1 MFQKTKICKALML
14 AFGGSLL
21 AAALPTASL
30 AQRVEITGSSIKR
43 VEAEGAL
50 QVQTLTRTD
59 IERTGVQNTEQLLQT
74 VSAMSSSGQTQS
86 SMGAGL
92 STYGGS
98 GVSLRGLGEERTLV
112 LLNGRRLAA
121 FAGGGGASVNV
132 NNIPLAAI
140 ERVEILKDG
149 ASAVYGS
156 DAVAGVVNF
165 ILVKDFQG
173 VQLGGTYGSPT
184 QGGGGQQYQ
193 ANIVAGWGDVT
204 KDNWNLT
211 VSGQWSRD
219 NDLFGKDRS
228 FSKSSDRYPYSLP
241 LNTGQGNI
249 AGAWTPGVGAK
260 DLPGTPY
267 QPGFANYGNPLAAA
281 GNCGILKGAS
291 TGFADFNY
299 DGEND
304 STLGKPWCTYDQAGD
319 VGLLGKSEVLS
330 GTLNFV
336 YRIND
341 RVELFADGLYAKSII
356 TTTYQPSPMRTSFM
370 ATGEQAFTAKGVDQV
385 LLLRPSNPAY
395 GLASQYLQ
403 ANGLGVLD
411 GENLGISGRV
421 WDFGPRTEENT
432 STQTRIVG
440 GVRGDW
446 MNQSYNIAASYN
458 QNRLDGKVTDG
469 YFSMSSYAQATQLP
483 GSEWNPWS
491 PTQSQ
496 AFMNSIAGA
505 RYVGQTLQAETSSA
519 NFDATLSG
527 DVTKLPAGMM
537 QYAAGYQYR
546 GEKFKQTPS
555 ALLDSGDIAGLG
567 GAEKPID
574 ADRQINAVFGEL
586 NIPIVKNLDGG
597 LAARWDT
604 YSDFGSTTNWKGNLR
619 WQPTKQF
626 LVRGSYGTGFR
637 APTLTDLYDPQV
649 LQSSE
654 QFNDPVTGQ
663 RDLQVN
669 DLQGGNPDLQPETS
683 KQWSAGLV
691 FQPIPQVS
699 IGLDYFSI
707 RVDNVISQP
716 SAQEIV
722 SQNAA
727 GNPLYD
733 GLVVRNGST
742 APSNGTIDSIKS
754 VLANTGTMTV
764 QGMDL
769 DFRYR
774 ENLGPG
780 VLNLNLNGTYYFKF
794 NQGTPGGSSK
804 KVATVVNPDGSPVIS
819 STTDLD
825 GYGVVLRYKQYLSGT
840 WTQGDWITTL
850 ANQYATGYQAGYDFD
865 GNPTFMPSLSLWDF
879 QLAYTGFKNAVLTL
893 GGRNIFDKQPA
904 IYVPASNQFQAGYDP
919 SQYDPRGRFV
929 YLTGIYRF

>member
-1 MFQKTKICKALML
+1 M
-14 AFGGSLL
+14 
-21 AAALPTASL
+21 
-30 AQRVEITGSSIKR
+30 
-43 VEAEGAL
+43 
-50 QVQTLTRTD
+50 QTLTRTD
-59 IERTGVQNTEQLLQT
+59 IERTGVQSTEQLLQT
-74 VSAMSSSGQTQS
+74 VSAMSSSGQTQT
-86 SMGAGL
+86 SMNAGI

-193 ANIVAGWGDVT
+193 ANIVAGWGDIT

-219 NDLFGKDRS
+219 DDLFGKDRS

-249 AGAWTPGVGAK
+249 AGAWTPGVGPK
-260 DLPGTPY
+260 DLAGIPY
-267 QPGFANYGNPLAAA
+267 QAGFSNYGNPLAAA
-281 GNCGILKGAS
+281 GKCGVLKGAS
-291 TGFADFNY
+291 TGFPDFNY

-304 STLGKPWCTYDQAGD
+304 STLGKPWCTYDQAAD
-319 VGLLGKSEVLS
+319 VGLLGKTEVLS

-336 YRIND
+336 FRLND
-341 RVELFADGLYAKSII
+341 QAELFADGLYAKSVV

-370 ATGEQAFTAKGVDQV
+370 ATGEQAFTAAGVDQV
-385 LLLRPSNPAY
+385 LLLRPNNPAY
-395 GLASQYLQ
+395 ALASQYLQ
-403 ANGLGVLD
+403 ANGLGALD
-411 GENLGISGRV
+411 GQNLGISARV
-421 WDFGPRTEENT
+421 WDFGPRTSEDT

-446 MNQSYNIAASYN
+446 LNQSYNVALGYN
-458 QNRLDGKVTDG
+458 ENKLDGKVTDG
-469 YFSMSSYAQATQLP
+469 YFSMSSFARATQLP
-483 GSEWNPWS
+483 GSDWNPWS
-491 PTQSQ
+491 QTQSQ
-496 AFMNSIAGA
+496 AFMDSIASS
-505 RYVGQTLQAETSSA
+505 RYVGATLSAKTSST
-519 NFDATLSG
+519 NFEATLSG
-527 DVTKLPAGMM
+527 DVVSLPAGMM

-546 GEKFKQTPS
+546 GEKFEQTP
-555 ALLDSGDIAGLG
+555 APLLDSGDIAGLG

-574 ADRQINAVFGEL
+574 ADRKINAVFGEL

-597 LAARWDT
+597 LAVRWDN
-604 YSDFGSTTNWKGNLR
+604 YSDFGTTTNWKGNFR
-619 WQPTKQF
+619 WQPVQQ
-626 LVRGSYGTGFR
+626 LMVRGSYGTGFR
-637 APTLTDLYDPQV
+637 APTLIDLYDPQV

-654 QFNDPVTGQ
+654 QFSDPVTGQ
-663 RDLQVN
+663 DNLQVN
-669 DLQGGNPDLQPETS
+669 DLQGGNPDLKPETS

-691 FQPIPQVS
+691 FQPVPQLSV
-699 IGLDYFSI
+699 GLDYFSI
-707 RVDNVISQP
+707 QVDNVISQP

-727 GNPLYD
+727 GNPLYA
-733 GLVVRNGST
+733 GLVVRNP
-742 APSNGTIDSIKS
+742 ASNTIESIRS

-769 DFRYR
+769 DLRYR

-780 VLNLNLNGTYYFKF
+780 VLGVSLNGTYYFKF
-794 NQGTPGGSSK
+794 NQSTPGGSSK
-804 KVATVVNPDGSPVIS
+804 KVATIVNPDGSPVIS
-819 STTDLD
+819 STQDLD

-840 WTQGDWITTL
+840 WTQGDWATTL
-850 ANQYATGYQAGYDFD
+850 ANQYATGYRAGDDFD
-865 GNPTFMPSLSLWDF
+865 GNPTYMPSQSLWDL
-879 QLAYTGFKNAVLTL
+879 QVAYTGIKNAVITL

-904 IYVPASNQFQAGYDP
+904 PYVYASNQFQSGYDP

-929 YLTGIYRF
+929 YLTGTYKF